1 MALNVKILLDPKFYY
16 QKLQELASKSKNTF
30 SGIGSDIRKIFH
42 GIRDSI
48 NGTSIKGFAEN
59 IVLAGGVMGVFQKA
73 VDLTFR
79 FIDTA
84 MQNSK
89 QRFLDYFNSLKEAAD
104 TYAAY
109 EKRQQQVNSDNSSAL
124 EKISGL
130 QLSGPALNHTQRE
143 EQRQALETLRKTY
156 RGLKIDIDEATGKIK
171 NFEEIQ
177 SNILSSD
184 QKKELILVQQQI
196 KYLEKQNKI
205 GQHNITYKGGF
216 FSEYIQQLKE
226 TYNWGTAQEIGGA
239 LKANVD
245 KLMEL
250 RYREFDLKY
259 RDRAADASALY
270 AAKRKDMQAQKADFL
285 AKEQVNDQDVQ
296 KASSGVS
303 EREQAD
309 ALKLI
314 NELKKQGIELT
325 EAEAAAVLR
334 KRQALESAKY
344 YKEQI
349 SILQDQIAAQTR
361 LASGMDEQA
370 QRQRL
375 INELKKR
382 GLEHDEKSIQKI
394 LELNAALG
402 SAKLKNSQV
411 KEVESLYD
419 RALRAV
425 GRTKE
430 ADERKALARAEETKG
445 SPLSEEEKAATLK
458 LLELTSSLDKMSDQK
473 VTGDF
478 AIKTNSL
485 TARGGFQTG
494 ARVPDSSQ
502 YERQIA
508 QNTQKHSEIVTRI
521 ETLLREVM
529 Q

>member
-1 MALNVKILLDPKFYY
+1 MWTLY
-16 QKLQELASKSKNTF
+16 QKLCYCINFTVSISSNPSF
-30 SGIGSDIRKIFH
+30 SRRS
-42 GIRDSI
+42 
-48 NGTSIKGFAEN
+48 A
-59 IVLAGGVMGVFQKA
+59 
-73 VDLTFR
+73 
-79 FIDTA
+79 
-84 MQNSK
+84 
-89 QRFLDYFNSLKEAAD
+89 RFLDYFNSLKEAAD

-109 EKRQQQVNSDNSSAL
+109 EKRQSQISSENSSAI
-124 EKISGL
+124 ERISGL

-156 RGLKIDIDEATGKIK
+156 RGLQVDIDEATGKIK

-177 SNILSSD
+177 KKVLSSD

-196 KYLEKQNKI
+196 KYLEKQMNV
-205 GQHNITYKGGF
+205 GQHNIKYTGGF

-226 TYNWGTAQEIGGA
+226 TYGWGTAQEIGGA
-239 LKANVD
+239 QKANVD

-270 AAKRKDMQAQKADFL
+270 AAKKRDMQNQPQAQKADVSDYIQTL
-285 AKEQVNDQDVQ
+285 TEQLNLQSLLNQ
-296 KASSGVS
+296 GL
-303 EREQAD
+303 EET
-309 ALKLI
+309 ALKQKII
-314 NELKKQGIELT
+314 NELK
-325 EAEAAAVLR
+325 R
-334 KRQALESAKY
+334 K
-344 YKEQI
+344 
-349 SILQDQIAAQTR
+349 
-361 LASGMDEQA
+361 
-370 QRQRL
+370 
-375 INELKKR
+375 
-382 GLEHDEKSIQKI
+382 GLEHDQATIDKIVELQKQIGAEKLRGAQK
-394 LELNAALG
+394 
-402 SAKLKNSQV
+402 
-411 KEVESLYD
+411 KEIESLYD
-419 RALRAV
+419 RALRSV

-430 ADERKALARAEETKG
+430 ADERKALAKAEETKG
-445 SPLSEEEKAATLK
+445 APLSDEEKAATLK

-521 ETLLREVM
+521 EALLREVM